1 MKKQKDL
8 SPNKGTNVEPLTPAV
23 PVGMTRPSSLL
34 APFVHS
40 SALSATDTAPAA
52 PAGTRR
58 SSRVNF
64 GVPRQPEVDSRGAA
78 NGLAVGG
85 RGRP

>member
-1 MKKQKDL
+1 LRRGNAYRSRQ
-8 SPNKGTNVEPLTPAV
+8 PNVEPLTPAV

-34 APFVHS
+34 APLVHS
-40 SALSATDTAPAA
+40 SALSASDTAPAA
-52 PAGTRR
+52 PAGSRR

-64 GVPRQPEVDSRGAA
+64 GVPWQPEADSRGPA

-85 RGRP
+85 RGRL